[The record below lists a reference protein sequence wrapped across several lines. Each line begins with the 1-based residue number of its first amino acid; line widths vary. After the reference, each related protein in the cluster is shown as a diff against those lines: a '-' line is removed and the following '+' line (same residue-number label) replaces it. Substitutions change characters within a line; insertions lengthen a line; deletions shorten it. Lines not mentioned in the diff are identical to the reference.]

1 MQGIQMMRNIM
12 SGNRHSHLAMKA
24 ARRIGNAKQKEKV
37 GRTICYH
44 LLMMIEQ
51 EESLGQRDA
60 PVQTAAAAAHRLP
73 QRSVSQRKQFSLSI

>member
-1 MQGIQMMRNIM
+1 M

-24 ARRIGNAKQKEKV
+24 ARRIGSAKQKGKV

-51 EESLGQRDA
+51 EESAGQRQGEGA
-60 PVQTAAAAAHRLP
+60 LRGNAKRISHPGVFNHQPTYKK
-73 QRSVSQRKQFSLSI
+73 KQFSLGL